1 MKTITINFKRW
12 SCGGTFGGVL
22 SRTYNRFY
30 FLGHIWTP
38 FVVVKWRIFKK

>member
-12 SCGGTFGGVL
+12 SGGGTNGKFL

-30 FLGHIWTP
+30 FMGYIWTP
-38 FVVVKWRIFKK
+38 FVVVKWRIYKK